1 MMEKEFICIADHFLQ
16 KTPVSDNLVLGES
29 TFQTKMGGTTY
40 EVTTH
45 FNSEGRQS
53 VLEQF
58 QELILSEH
66 LI

>member
-1 MMEKEFICIADHFLQ
+1 MEKEFICIADHFLQ
-16 KTPVSDNLVLGES
+16 KTSVTENLVLGES

-58 QELILSEH
+58 RELILSEH

>member
-1 MMEKEFICIADHFLQ
+1 MEKEFICIADHFLQ
-16 KTPVSDNLVLGES
+16 QTPEPKDLILGES

-40 EVTTH
+40 EITTH
-45 FNSEGRQS
+45 FNNKGRQS

-58 QELILSEH
+58 RELILSEH

>member
-1 MMEKEFICIADHFLQ
+1 MMEKEFICIADHLLQ
-16 KTPVSDNLVLGES
+16 KTPATDNLVLGES

-58 QELILSEH
+58 RELILSEH

>member
-1 MMEKEFICIADHFLQ
+1 MEKEFICIADHFLQ
-16 KTPVSDNLVLGES
+16 KTSVPDNLVLGES
-29 TFQTKMGGTTY
+29 TFQAKIGGTTY

-58 QELILSEH
+58 RDLILSEH

>member
-1 MMEKEFICIADHFLQ
+1 MEKEPVCIADYILNRASMPKDQ
-16 KTPVSDNLVLGES
+16 VLGEG
-29 TFQTKMGGTTY
+29 TFQIKTGGTTY

-53 VLEQF
+53 VLGQF
-58 QELILSEH
+58 RDLILSEH

>member
-16 KTPVSDNLVLGES
+16 KTPVPKNLVLGES

-45 FNSEGRQS
+45 FNTEGRQS

-58 QELILSEH
+58 RELILSEH